1 MSRAKPLSMEEK
13 TKRVLSLLQEKD
25 DVFNMKDLEKICQKE
40 KGVVPQSMKEVLDI
54 LISERKAKEKKV
66 GATKYY
72 WSFRSDLKL
81 HKEAEIRKITD
92 ENASLS
98 KNKEILAD
106 ELSTLKENRSSPER
120 EEMIKQLEEKKK
132 ELESVNQKVAVMSEN
147 DPAKIDSL
155 KEELSNVQK
164 DLDEWAEAFNA
175 LQHHIRQS
183 FNLSHSM
190 FTEAFGISQADM
202 DKIDEL

>member
-81 HKEAEIRKITD
+81 HKEAEIRKLID

-98 KNKEILAD
+98 KNKEILAE

-132 ELESVNQKVAVMSEN
+132 ELESVNQTVAVMNEN
-147 DPAKIDSL
+147 DPAKIESL

-175 LQHHIRQS
+175 LQCYIRQS